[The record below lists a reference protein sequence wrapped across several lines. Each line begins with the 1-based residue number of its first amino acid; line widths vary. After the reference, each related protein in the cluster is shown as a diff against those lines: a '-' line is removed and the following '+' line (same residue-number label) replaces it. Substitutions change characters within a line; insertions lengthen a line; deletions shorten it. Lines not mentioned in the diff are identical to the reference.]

1 MKKRISVA
9 MAAYNGGKYIREQLE
24 SILANL
30 TDEDEIVISDDGS
43 TDDTISIAKEF
54 ALKDSRV

>member
-30 TDEDEIVISDDGS
+30 TDEDVIVISDD
-43 TDDTISIAKEF
+43 
-54 ALKDSRV
+54 V